1 MKLFVL
7 PALALLAF
15 ACEPA
20 KTKSLPDPGPAAATV
35 TFTTDPPGASV
46 VVDGVTL
53 GAAPQTVKL
62 RPGPH
67 KVKAQKSGYFA
78 QDLSV
83 VVSSRETKTVPL
95 TLVASH

>member
-1 MKLFVL
+1 MKILLPVVL
-7 PALALLAF
+7 LTLSLG
-15 ACEPA
+15 CEPA
-20 KTKSLPDPGPAAATV
+20 KTKQLPDPGPSAATV

-46 VVDGVTL
+46 SVDGVTV
-53 GAAPQTVKL
+53 GAAPKTVKL

-83 VVSSRETKTVPL
+83 VVTNKETKTVPL